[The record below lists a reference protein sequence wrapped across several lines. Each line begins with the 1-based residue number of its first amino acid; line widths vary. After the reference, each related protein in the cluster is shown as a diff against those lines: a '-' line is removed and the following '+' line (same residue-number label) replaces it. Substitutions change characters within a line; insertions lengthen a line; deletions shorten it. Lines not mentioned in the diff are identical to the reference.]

1 MFRLRGRKREA
12 KETGSKS
19 LEESQGVEVV
29 EDKGDG
35 ERQGELMND
44 LVEERNASSSASVR
58 SIIKA
63 AINSAEQIVD
73 NVKTRVAA
81 EAQQEAEKIIAEA
94 EKEAE
99 KIKRGKTPAHAV
111 EEAVAVEEEEAVAMR
126 EEELVTVEEEAP
138 VQLQEEVVAP
148 AAEETA
154 PQDEEPAAVEPVAE
168 KGEPEKAG
176 KQEQKAPKKE
186 SEIIVT
192 KEESQS
198 LYTGEIELTIG
209 VPVEPTMV
217 ANLYSYLQ
225 TSPEIKFVR
234 TAGSWNRG
242 STITIVLDKPIP
254 LISVLAAKLP
264 LANVVPERPVGSGH
278 VKDRRGMRKIN
289 ISLKD
294 K

>member
-35 ERQGELMND
+35 ERLGELMND
-44 LVEERNASSSASVR
+44 LVEERSTLSSASVR

-81 EAQQEAEKIIAEA
+81 EARQEAEKIIAEA
-94 EKEAE
+94 KKEAE

-111 EEAVAVEEEEAVAMR
+111 EEAVAVKEEEAVAMR
-126 EEELVTVEEEAP
+126 EEEAVTVKEEAP

-154 PQDEEPAAVEPVAE
+154 PQEEEPAAVEPVAE

-198 LYTGEIELTIG
+198 LYTGEVELTIG

-234 TAGSWNRG
+234 TTGSWNRG

>member
-35 ERQGELMND
+35 ERLGELMND

-126 EEELVTVEEEAP
+126 EEEPVTVKEEAP
-138 VQLQEEVVAP
+138 VQLQEEIVAP

-198 LYTGEIELTIG
+198 LYTGEVELTIG
-209 VPVEPTMV
+209 VPVAPTMV
-217 ANLYSYLQ
+217 SNLYSYLQ

>member
-35 ERQGELMND
+35 ERLGELMND
-44 LVEERNASSSASVR
+44 LVEERSTLSSASVR

-81 EAQQEAEKIIAEA
+81 EARQEAEKIIAEA

-126 EEELVTVEEEAP
+126 EEEPVTVKEEAP
-138 VQLQEEVVAP
+138 VQLQEEIVAP

-198 LYTGEIELTIG
+198 LYTGEVELTIG
-209 VPVEPTMV
+209 VPVAPTMV

>member
-44 LVEERNASSSASVR
+44 LVEERSTLSSASVR

-81 EAQQEAEKIIAEA
+81 EARQEAEKIIAEA
-94 EKEAE
+94 KKEAE

-126 EEELVTVEEEAP
+126 EEEAVTVKEEAP

-154 PQDEEPAAVEPVAE
+154 LQEEEPAAVEPVAE

-234 TAGSWNRG
+234 TTGSWNRG

-278 VKDRRGMRKIN
+278 VKDRRGVRKIS

>member
-12 KETGSKS
+12 KETGSRS
-19 LEESQGVEVV
+19 PEESRGVEVI

-35 ERQGELMND
+35 ERLGELMND
-44 LVEERNASSSASVR
+44 LAEERSTLSSASVR

-81 EAQQEAEKIIAEA
+81 EARQEAEKIIAEA
-94 EKEAE
+94 KKEAE
-99 KIKRGKTPAHAV
+99 KIKRGKTPARAV
-111 EEAVAVEEEEAVAMR
+111 EEAVAVEKEEAVAMR
-126 EEELVTVEEEAP
+126 EEEPVTGKEEEP
-138 VQLQEEVVAP
+138 VQLQEEVVEP

-154 PQDEEPAAVEPVAE
+154 PQEEEPAAMEPVAE
-168 KGEPEKAG
+168 KGEPEKTG
-176 KQEQKAPKKE
+176 KQEQKAQKKE

-198 LYTGEIELTIG
+198 LYTGEVELTIG

-217 ANLYSYLQ
+217 SNLYSYLQ

-234 TAGSWNRG
+234 TTGSWNRG

-264 LANVVPERPVGSGH
+264 LANVVPERLGGSGPM
-278 VKDRRGMRKIN
+278 KDRRGMRKIN
-289 ISLKD
+289 ISLKG

>member
-12 KETGSKS
+12 KETGSRS
-19 LEESQGVEVV
+19 PEESRGVEVV

-44 LVEERNASSSASVR
+44 LAEERSTLSSASVR

-94 EKEAE
+94 KKEAE
-99 KIKRGKTPAHAV
+99 KIKRGKTPARAV

-126 EEELVTVEEEAP
+126 EEEAVTVKEEEP
-138 VQLQEEVVAP
+138 VRLQEEVVEP

-154 PQDEEPAAVEPVAE
+154 PQEEEPAAVEPVAE

-176 KQEQKAPKKE
+176 KQEQKAQKKE
-186 SEIIVT
+186 SEIVVT

-198 LYTGEIELTIG
+198 LYTGEVELTIG

-217 ANLYSYLQ
+217 SNLYSYLQ

-234 TAGSWNRG
+234 TTGSWNRG

-264 LANVVPERPVGSGH
+264 LANVVPERPGGSGY
-278 VKDRRGMRKIN
+278 VKDRKGVRKIN

>member
-44 LVEERNASSSASVR
+44 LVEERSTLSSASVR

-81 EAQQEAEKIIAEA
+81 EARQEAEKIIAEA
-94 EKEAE
+94 KKEAE

-111 EEAVAVEEEEAVAMR
+111 EEAVAVKEEEAVAMR
-126 EEELVTVEEEAP
+126 EEEAVTVKEEAP

-154 PQDEEPAAVEPVAE
+154 PQEEPAAVEPVAE

-198 LYTGEIELTIG
+198 LYTGEVELTIG

>member
-12 KETGSKS
+12 KETGSRS

-35 ERQGELMND
+35 ERQGELVDD
-44 LVEERNASSSASVR
+44 LVEERSTLSSASVR

-94 EKEAE
+94 KKEAE

-111 EEAVAVEEEEAVAMR
+111 EEAVPVEEEKAVAMGDEEAVA
-126 EEELVTVEEEAP
+126 VKEEAP
-138 VQLQEEVVAP
+138 VQLQEEVVEP
-148 AAEETA
+148 AAEEMA
-154 PQDEEPAAVEPVAE
+154 PQEEEPAAVEPVAE

-192 KEESQS
+192 EEESQS
-198 LYTGEIELTIG
+198 LYTGEVELTIG
-209 VPVEPTMV
+209 VPVAPAMV
-217 ANLYSYLQ
+217 SNLYSYLQ
-225 TSPEIKFVR
+225 TSPEIKLVR
-234 TAGSWNRG
+234 TTGSWNKG
-242 STITIVLDKPIP
+242 STITVVLDKPIP

-264 LANVVPERPVGSGH
+264 LASVVPERLGRSGL
-278 VKDRRGMRKIN
+278 VKDRRGVRKIN

>member
-1 MFRLRGRKREA
+1 
-12 KETGSKS
+12 
-19 LEESQGVEVV
+19 
-29 EDKGDG
+29 
-35 ERQGELMND
+35 
-44 LVEERNASSSASVR
+44 
-58 SIIKA
+58 
-63 AINSAEQIVD
+63 
-73 NVKTRVAA
+73 VKTRAVA
-81 EAQQEAEKIIAEA
+81 EAEQEAAKIIAEA
-94 EKEAE
+94 RKEAE
-99 KIKRGKTPAHAV
+99 KIRGGKAVVQGETTEDIIAVVEKVAEDRMEEPAHAV
-111 EEAVAVEEEEAVAMR
+111 EEAVAAEEEE
-126 EEELVTVEEEAP
+126 P

-154 PQDEEPAAVEPVAE
+154 PQDEGPAAVEPVAE

-198 LYTGEIELTIG
+198 LYTGEVELTIR

-217 ANLYSYLQ
+217 SNLYGYLQ
-225 TSPEIKFVR
+225 TQPEIKFVR
-234 TAGSWNRG
+234 TTGSWNKG

-254 LISVLAAKLP
+254 LISVLASRLP
-264 LANVVPERPVGSGH
+264 EANVVPERPGGSGY
-278 VKDRRGMRKIN
+278 VQDRKGMRKIS

>member
-44 LVEERNASSSASVR
+44 LVEERSTLSSASVR

-111 EEAVAVEEEEAVAMR
+111 EEAVAVKEEEAVAMR
-126 EEELVTVEEEAP
+126 EEEAVTVKEEAP
-138 VQLQEEVVAP
+138 VQ
-148 AAEETA
+148 
-154 PQDEEPAAVEPVAE
+154 
-168 KGEPEKAG
+168 
-176 KQEQKAPKKE
+176 
-186 SEIIVT
+186 
-192 KEESQS
+192 
-198 LYTGEIELTIG
+198 
-209 VPVEPTMV
+209 
-217 ANLYSYLQ
+217 
-225 TSPEIKFVR
+225 
-234 TAGSWNRG
+234 
-242 STITIVLDKPIP
+242 
-254 LISVLAAKLP
+254 
-264 LANVVPERPVGSGH
+264 
-278 VKDRRGMRKIN
+278 
-289 ISLKD
+289 
-294 K
+294 

>member
-1 MFRLRGRKREA
+1 MFRLRGRKRET
-12 KETGSKS
+12 KETGNRSP
-19 LEESQGVEVV
+19 EESRGV

-35 ERQGELMND
+35 ERQDELMND
-44 LVEERNASSSASVR
+44 LVEERSTLSSASVR

-99 KIKRGKTPAHAV
+99 KIKRGKTPAPAV
-111 EEAVAVEEEEAVAMR
+111 EEAVAAEEEEAV
-126 EEELVTVEEEAP
+126 TVKEEAP
-138 VQLQEEVVAP
+138 VQLQEEVVEP

-154 PQDEEPAAVEPVAE
+154 PQEEPAAAEPVAE

-192 KEESQS
+192 KEEGQS
-198 LYTGEIELTIG
+198 LYTGEVELTIG

-234 TAGSWNRG
+234 TTGSWNRG

-264 LANVVPERPVGSGH
+264 SANVVPERPGGSGH
-278 VKDRRGMRKIN
+278 VKDRRGMRRIS

>member
-44 LVEERNASSSASVR
+44 LVEERSTLSSASVR

-81 EAQQEAEKIIAEA
+81 EARQEAEKIIAEA
-94 EKEAE
+94 KKEAE

-111 EEAVAVEEEEAVAMR
+111 EEAVAVKEEEAVAMR
-126 EEELVTVEEEAP
+126 EEEAVTVKEEAP

-154 PQDEEPAAVEPVAE
+154 PQEEEPAAVEPVAE

-198 LYTGEIELTIG
+198 LYTGEVELTIG

-234 TAGSWNRG
+234 TTGSWNRG

>member
-12 KETGSKS
+12 KETGSRS

-44 LVEERNASSSASVR
+44 LVEERSTLSSASVR

-81 EAQQEAEKIIAEA
+81 EARQEAEKIIAEA
-94 EKEAE
+94 KKEAE

-111 EEAVAVEEEEAVAMR
+111 EEAVAVKEEEAVAMR
-126 EEELVTVEEEAP
+126 EEEAVTVKEEAP

-154 PQDEEPAAVEPVAE
+154 SREEPAAVEPVAE

-198 LYTGEIELTIG
+198 LYTGEVELTIG

-234 TAGSWNRG
+234 TTGSWNRG

-264 LANVVPERPVGSGH
+264 LANVVPERPGGSGP
-278 VKDRRGMRKIN
+278 VKDRRGVRKIN

>member
-12 KETGSKS
+12 KETGSRS
-19 LEESQGVEVV
+19 PEESQGVEVV

-35 ERQGELMND
+35 EQLGELMND

-126 EEELVTVEEEAP
+126 EEEPVTVKEEAP
-138 VQLQEEVVAP
+138 VQLQEEIVAP

-198 LYTGEIELTIG
+198 LYTGEVELTIG
-209 VPVEPTMV
+209 VPVAPTMV
-217 ANLYSYLQ
+217 SNLYSYLQ

>member
-12 KETGSKS
+12 KETGSRS

-44 LVEERNASSSASVR
+44 LVEERSTLSSASVR

-81 EAQQEAEKIIAEA
+81 EARQEAEKIIAEA
-94 EKEAE
+94 KKEAE

-111 EEAVAVEEEEAVAMR
+111 EEAVAVKEEEAVAMR
-126 EEELVTVEEEAP
+126 EEEAVTVKEEAP

-154 PQDEEPAAVEPVAE
+154 PQEEEPAAVEPVAE

-198 LYTGEIELTIG
+198 LYTGEVELTIG

>member
-35 ERQGELMND
+35 ERLGELMND
-44 LVEERNASSSASVR
+44 LVEERSTLSSASVR

-81 EAQQEAEKIIAEA
+81 EARQEAEKIIAEA
-94 EKEAE
+94 KKEAE

-111 EEAVAVEEEEAVAMR
+111 EEAVAVKEEEAVAMR
-126 EEELVTVEEEAP
+126 EEEAVTVKEEAP

-154 PQDEEPAAVEPVAE
+154 SQEEPAAVEPVAE

-198 LYTGEIELTIG
+198 LYTGEVELTIG

-234 TAGSWNRG
+234 TTGSWNRG

>member
-12 KETGSKS
+12 KETGSRS

-44 LVEERNASSSASVR
+44 LVEERSTLSSASAR

-73 NVKTRVAA
+73 NVKTRVVA
-81 EAQQEAEKIIAEA
+81 EVQQEAEKIIAEA
-94 EKEAE
+94 KKEAE

-111 EEAVAVEEEEAVAMR
+111 EEAVAAEEEEPVAVK
-126 EEELVTVEEEAP
+126 EEAP
-138 VQLQEEVVAP
+138 VQLQEEVAEP

-168 KGEPEKAG
+168 KGEPGKAG

-192 KEESQS
+192 NEEGQS
-198 LYTGEIELTIG
+198 LYTGEVELTIG

-225 TSPEIKFVR
+225 SSPEIKIIR
-234 TAGSWNRG
+234 TTGSWNKG
-242 STITIVLDKPIP
+242 STITVVLDKPIP

-264 LANVVPERPVGSGH
+264 LADVVPDRLGRNGL
-278 VKDRRGMRKIN
+278 VKDRRGVRKIN
-289 ISLKD
+289 VSLKD

>member
-1 MFRLRGRKREA
+1 LRGRKREA

-35 ERQGELMND
+35 ERLGELMND
-44 LVEERNASSSASVR
+44 LVEERSTLSSASVR

-81 EAQQEAEKIIAEA
+81 EARQEAEKIIAEA
-94 EKEAE
+94 KKEAE

-111 EEAVAVEEEEAVAMR
+111 EEAVAVKEEEAVAMR
-126 EEELVTVEEEAP
+126 EEEAVTVKEEAP

-154 PQDEEPAAVEPVAE
+154 PQEEEPAAVEPVAE

-198 LYTGEIELTIG
+198 LYTGEVELTIG

-234 TAGSWNRG
+234 TTGSWNRG

>member
-44 LVEERNASSSASVR
+44 LVEERSTLSSASVR

-81 EAQQEAEKIIAEA
+81 EARQEAEKIIAEA
-94 EKEAE
+94 KKEAE

-111 EEAVAVEEEEAVAMR
+111 EEAVAVKEEEAVAMR
-126 EEELVTVEEEAP
+126 EEEAVTVKEEAP

-154 PQDEEPAAVEPVAE
+154 PQEEPAAVEPVAE

-198 LYTGEIELTIG
+198 LYTGEVELTIG

-234 TAGSWNRG
+234 TTGSWNRG

>member
-35 ERQGELMND
+35 ERLGELMND
-44 LVEERNASSSASVR
+44 LVEERSTLSSASVR

-81 EAQQEAEKIIAEA
+81 EARQEAEKIIAEA
-94 EKEAE
+94 KKEAE

-126 EEELVTVEEEAP
+126 EEEPVTVKEEAP
-138 VQLQEEVVAP
+138 VQLQEKIVAP

-198 LYTGEIELTIG
+198 LYTGEVELTIG
-209 VPVEPTMV
+209 VPVAPTMV